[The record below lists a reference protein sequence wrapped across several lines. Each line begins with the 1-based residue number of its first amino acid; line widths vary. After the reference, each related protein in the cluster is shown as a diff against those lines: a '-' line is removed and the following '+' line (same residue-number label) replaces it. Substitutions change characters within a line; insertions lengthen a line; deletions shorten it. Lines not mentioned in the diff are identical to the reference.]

1 MAKPHTDAPSAR
13 GNGSRPL
20 IEGLQPEAIAET
32 CNRLVRQID
41 EINRAWL
48 GSLQQANR
56 ASWDLAGRLV
66 RCSDPMEA
74 NRLCTDWLNERRDA
88 LLADGQILSDLW
100 LRLYGTEPAATPVRP
115 PLSESA
121 PTRMAAAE

>member
-13 GNGSRPL
+13 GGDGRLL
-20 IEGLQPEAIAET
+20 IDGLQLEAIAET

-56 ASWDLAGRLV
+56 ASWDLAGRLM

-88 LLADGQILSDLW
+88 LLTDGQLLSDLW
-100 LRLYGTEPAATPVRP
+100 LRLYGTEPAATPLRP
-115 PLSESA
+115 SLGESA
-121 PTRMAAAE
+121 PARMAAAE